1 MLLRSAVL
9 ALLLG
14 VTALPRIPKGA
25 PGPAKGVFLVAR
37 EEIEGGPF
45 WHSVV
50 LIVSHGTEG
59 TLGVIV
65 NRATDT
71 TLKDVLPD
79 LEREESSPH
88 PIHFGGPVT
97 LDGLVFLF
105 RADAPPEGATPVLGD
120 VYFEGRLETLER
132 LLAEK
137 SAVKL
142 FLGHAGW
149 SPGQLQSELVRGS
162 WDLVE
167 ADTFTLFGKD
177 PATLWPELSGRSR
190 TLAKVSG
197 FLTSA
202 HSALSH

>member
-1 MLLRSAVL
+1 MLARTALI
-9 ALLLG
+9 ALLL
-14 VTALPRIPKGA
+14 ASAASPQIPKRA
-25 PGPAKGVFLVAR
+25 PRPAAGVFLVAR
-37 EEIEGGPF
+37 DEIAGGPF

-50 LIVSHGTEG
+50 LLVSHGPEG

-65 NRATDT
+65 NRATDASS
-71 TLKDVLPD
+71 KDVLPD
-79 LEREESSPH
+79 LETEASAPH
-88 PIHFGGPVT
+88 PLYFGGPVT

-105 RADAPPEGATPVLGD
+105 RADEAPEGAAHVLGD
-120 VYFEGRLETLER
+120 VYFAGRIATLKR

-149 SPGQLQSELVRGS
+149 APGQLDAELVRGS

-167 ADTFTLFGKD
+167 ADAFTLFGKD

-190 TLAKVSG
+190 TLARLSV
-197 FLTSA
+197 FLTA
-202 HSALSH
+202 RRLSLTF